1 MKNGIVISAI
11 LLQFVAASS
20 FAQINLSSMDVA
32 SSDSLQ
38 RCKIR
43 HFSPGNSGLK
53 KVWNLSGKLSSNRSD
68 KVLITKDSTDIVSVS
83 MPSCI
88 LYYHTAPDSIVLIG
102 SESALKERK
111 YVRRKPLKVFPL
123 KYNDSIKDS
132 FICEGM
138 YCGNH
143 PFRET
148 GTTFVKV
155 DAVGS
160 IVLTEND
167 TIQNVKRVHTI
178 DTYSVCMDINV
189 AALDIAELTQV
200 IDERYEW
207 YLPESQYPIIE
218 DVTSTT
224 YLNMDAIGT
233 TRYAYCNLPEDK
245 VAYYITPEEEN
256 TTDEIDNSF
265 DEEMAEPD
273 IIHYNMETK
282 GGIVSITYDLDAD
295 ATIGTIVA
303 SHMGM
308 TYRHK
313 EWTQKAGQGY
323 SAQIDCNGLRKGTYI
338 LYINVNGKVYSEK
351 ITI

>member
-1 MKNGIVISAI
+1 MKNGIVVSAI

-123 KYNDSIKDS
+123 EYNDSIKDS
-132 FICEGM
+132 FICEGV

-160 IVLTEND
+160 IVLTGND

-178 DTYSVCMDINV
+178 DTYSVCMDIDSV
-189 AALDIAELTQV
+189 ALDTARLTQI

-207 YLPESQYPIIE
+207 FVPESQYPLLE
-218 DVTSTT
+218 CGTSTS
-224 YLNMDAIGT
+224 YLNLEALGT
-233 TRYAYCNLPEDK
+233 TTFAFCNMTEPM
-245 VAYYITPEEEN
+245 ASYYIKEDEDTYEEDASFYEK
-256 TTDEIDNSF
+256 TQDSDIFHYRIDTSGS
-265 DEEMAEPD
+265 
-273 IIHYNMETK
+273 IITISYSLDSDA
-282 GGIVSITYDLDAD
+282 SITAILSSY
-295 ATIGTIVA
+295 
-303 SHMGM
+303 MGM

-313 EWTQKAGQGY
+313 EWSESGGQGY
-323 SAQIDCNGLRKGTYI
+323 FTTIDGNGLRSGTYI
-338 LYINVNGKVYSEK
+338 LYINVNGKIYSEK
-351 ITI
+351 VFIQ